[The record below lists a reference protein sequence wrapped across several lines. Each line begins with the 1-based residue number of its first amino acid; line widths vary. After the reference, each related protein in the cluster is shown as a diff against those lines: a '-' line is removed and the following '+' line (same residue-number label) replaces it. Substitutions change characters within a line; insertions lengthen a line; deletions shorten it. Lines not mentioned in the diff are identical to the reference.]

1 MGSLS
6 RSLSTRLIRLR
17 GKRSFDSRPYGDGV
31 WSVDDAENDGQGICY
46 RAGDWAREDR
56 YGNSIA
62 RARER
67 DLYQDWLSRSLSTHL
82 ITRYSLV

>member
-17 GKRSFDSRPYGDGV
+17 GLHGKRSFDSRPYGDGV

-46 RAGDWAREDR
+46 RAGLGAGGLLWEL
-56 YGNSIA
+56 N
-62 RARER
+62 RA
-67 DLYQDWLSRSLSTHL
+67 H
-82 ITRYSLV
+82 YSFA